1 MYSTKKGEYIF
12 TNKQLIMM
20 MSNYKNIYWV
30 IALLMSCMV
39 LSSQDYPFT
48 LPDKVTATLTVDSVH
63 KEAFKNQLLG
73 YNVEGFNSSTE
84 KDFIRKFNPVSIRFP
99 HGLWANFYKW
109 ETDGYQNDSY
119 DNKQYDAT
127 IDVYAEKV
135 KGHINQIALLNA
147 EKKQEYG
154 RGFNMMWTYTMN
166 FDDATSCVARAVKDS
181 ALGLEIKDIEL
192 GNEHFWSSQRSNQTK
207 TAADFLN
214 RALSVSAALHERFP
228 EVRVSIPLGWRRSQ
242 EGYNKSILG
251 DKKYYDA
258 ITLHR
263 YMGADPDVPG
273 ESNTAY
279 NALLTS
285 REVLDTDVKWI
296 RSYAGDKPFWL
307 TEWGVSAN
315 KEVEVNSAA
324 CLGMADV
331 YLYMSENQQIYDRAN
346 WFIFNKALNPMVVV
360 ENRKPVYPLQKRGYL
375 SVYEMLQEVFMD
387 GEMLQSSINST
398 LLNTTMNAVN
408 ARIVKKDDTIKVMAV
423 NLANKSAEFV
433 LKFGDE
439 TYTNGFSHHTLAFSG
454 LGPVANIGIDVDPKI
469 LVKEGSGAITLPALS
484 VNIIT
489 LTAEVTALELL
500 PSPTGIR
507 VYPNPSHDGI
517 FYLKQAESWEVYSTD
532 GQIILS
538 GSGRQVDLSGYQE
551 GLYFLKTST
560 GVSKLLVQ

>member
-1 MYSTKKGEYIF
+1 MKKIKHSF
-12 TNKQLIMM
+12 LI
-20 MSNYKNIYWV
+20 IT
-30 IALLMSCMV
+30 LLLSYTV
-39 LSSQDYPFT
+39 VSSQDYPFT
-48 LPDKVTATLTVDSVH
+48 LPNSVTATLTVDSIH
-63 KEAFKNQLLG
+63 TEAFKNQLLG
-73 YNVEGFNSSTE
+73 YNVEGFNTSTE

-119 DNKQYDAT
+119 DNSPYDAT

-154 RGFNMMWTYTMN
+154 QGFNMMWTYSMN
-166 FDDATSCVARAVKDS
+166 FDDAASCVARAVKDS

-214 RALSVSAALHERFP
+214 RASSVSAALHERFP

-285 REVLDTDVKWI
+285 REVLDMDAKWI
-296 RSYAGDKPFWL
+296 RSYAGDKPIWM

-315 KEVEVNSAA
+315 KEAEVNSAA

-331 YLYMSENQQIYDRAN
+331 YLYMSENQDIYDRAN
-346 WFIFNKALNPMVVV
+346 WFIFNKALNPMVLV

-387 GEMLQSSINST
+387 GEMLQSSISST
-398 LLNTTMNAVN
+398 MLTSTMNAVN

-423 NLANKSAEFV
+423 NLANKSAEFI
-433 LKFGDE
+433 LKFGEE
-439 TYTNGFSHHTLAFSG
+439 TYNSGFSHYALDFGG
-454 LGPVANIGIDVDPKI
+454 LGPVPNIAIDADPKV
-469 LVKEGSGAITLPALS
+469 LVKEGTGTITLPALS

-489 LTAEVTALELL
+489 LTGEVTALESLK
-500 PSPTGIR
+500 SVSDIV
-507 VYPNPSHDGI
+507 VYPNPSSDGI
-517 FYLKQAESWEVYSTD
+517 FHLKTPESWVVYSTS
-532 GQIILS
+532 GQVILS